1 MEAVKRIEIVM
12 PEFLVDDVVGTLG
25 RHAVGA
31 YTVLRGVAGRGE
43 RGEQDGRSGEATFSN
58 AMIVVGCAPD
68 RATALLEDLR
78 PLLKRYGGVCLV
90 SDAMSL
96 RQ

>member
-12 PEFLVDDVVGTLG
+12 PEFLVDDVVATLA
-25 RHAVGA
+25 RHDVGA
-31 YTVLRGVAGRGE
+31 YSVVRGVAGRGE
-43 RGEQDGRSGEATFSN
+43 RGEQDGRSGEATFAN
-58 AMIVVGCAPD
+58 AMIVVACPPS
-68 RATALLEDLR
+68 RTTAFLEDLR

-96 RQ
+96 RH

>member
-1 MEAVKRIEIVM
+1 MESVKRIEIVM

-58 AMIVVGCAPD
+58 AMIVVACPPA

-96 RQ
+96 RH